1 MRKILLA
8 LGLFSI
14 CFCFGCGSNSGS
26 VNGFI
31 PKGNFSNASLSGQ
44 YVYQVSG
51 LDFSVNPNG
60 NPYREAG
67 VFVADGSGHITSGVD
82 DFVEGSRATNS
93 LTGTYSLS
101 VDGTGIITL
110 TGAGGTTL
118 NFAVTLVSSSNV
130 YLIEGDAALNAS
142 GLAEKQDPSAIG
154 SIPSGA
160 FAFRIHSLNSVQLP
174 SGNVGQM
181 TITSG
186 AITGNEDVNQNGTI
200 RSLTLSSGSFTNP
213 DTTGRG
219 QVSIRDSLANTLG
232 LIYYI
237 VDANNI
243 RFLSS
248 DTGIVGLGRAEK
260 QTTPLALSGSYAFGS
275 RGDTNNLG
283 PNGVQSVGRFT
294 ADGNGNITAGALD
307 SVEDG
312 NSTANASFTGTYT
325 AVAADGRTS
334 VSLNN
339 GAIQEFFWMVS
350 PSRGFLLITAANKV
364 EDGTFDLQQTASFSN
379 SSMNG
384 QFAFAMDGFDLNT
397 RAFLNRV
404 GTLQWDGK
412 SNLILNEAAN
422 SGSGAQTGIVLSG
435 TYSVSGNGRTTGTI
449 NNLSLTNNDLIFYLI
464 SGNDAYLL
472 ENDPGTE
479 ISGTVSK
486 QQ

>member
-1 MRKILLA
+1 
-8 LGLFSI
+8 
-14 CFCFGCGSNSGS
+14 
-26 VNGFI
+26 
-31 PKGNFSNASLSGQ
+31 
-44 YVYQVSG
+44 
-51 LDFSVNPNG
+51 
-60 NPYREAG
+60 
-67 VFVADGSGHITSGVD
+67 
-82 DFVEGSRATNS
+82 
-93 LTGTYSLS
+93 
-101 VDGTGIITL
+101 
-110 TGAGGTTL
+110 
-118 NFAVTLVSSSNV
+118 VTLVSSSNV
-130 YLIEGDAALNAS
+130 YLIEGDAAMNAS

-154 SIPSGA
+154 SIPNGA

-186 AITGNEDVNQNGTI
+186 AITGNEDVNQNGTV
-200 RSLTLSSGSFTNP
+200 RSLTLSGGSFTNP

-219 QVSIRDSLANTLG
+219 QVSISDSSPNTTG
-232 LIYYI
+232 FIYYI

-312 NSTANASFTGTYT
+312 NSAANASFTGTYT
-325 AVAADGRTS
+325 AIAANGRTS
-334 VSLNN
+334 VSLDN
-339 GAIQEFFWMVS
+339 GAIQEVFWMVS
-350 PSRGFLLITAANKV
+350 PSRGFLLINAANKV

-464 SGNDAYLL
+464 SGNDAYVL